1 MNINRFA
8 RNKQQPGVDTG
19 RRNFLKV
26 AATGSAGFTLGISL
40 SAGAQA
46 QAQATTASG
55 AVNALEYNAFV
66 SITPENV
73 VRIYIKH
80 LEMGQGVYTGLAT
93 CVAEEL
99 DADWQQI
106 VCEHAPVDTAK
117 YANLL
122 MGQQGTG
129 GSTAMANSFMQLRR
143 AGAAAKAMLVSAAA
157 QRWQVPI
164 DEIRVNEGVVS
175 HGSHRATF
183 GELAVEASRQTPPA
197 TDALVLKTPAQF
209 RLIGSEN
216 TLRKDTGKQ
225 DGTAIYTQDV
235 QVPGML
241 TAVVAHAPRFGA
253 RVRSFDA
260 SAALAR
266 RGVRQVFEIDTG
278 IAVVADDYWSATKG
292 RELLQ
297 IEWDESSAETRSSDT
312 LLQQYRNLVE
322 TEGAIAEQHGN
333 AVDTL
338 ASANDKVELV
348 FEFPYL
354 AHAQMEPVN
363 CVARISGNSAEL
375 WYGCQSATG
384 DQAAIAQL
392 LGTRPQDVKIH
403 TVFAGGG
410 FGRRANPKA
419 DYVLEAVNIARQLP
433 DTPVKLVWSRED
445 DMQGG
450 FYRPAYAHK
459 LSAAL
464 DDQGKPLAFQA
475 RIAGQ
480 SIMAGT
486 SMAAMMVNNGIDNT
500 SVEGL
505 TEFSY
510 EVPERQVELHTT
522 DVGVPVQWWRS
533 VGHTHTAFSKEVFI
547 NALARKAGMDPVAY
561 RLSLLTHNPRE
572 TAVLKLAAE
581 KAGWGSRELP
591 AGWGRGVAVHT
602 SFGSTVAE
610 IAEVSVQGNNFK
622 VERVVAAIDCGI
634 AVNPSI
640 IRAQVEGAIA
650 YGLSAALQDEL
661 TLSEGVVDQSNFHNY
676 QVLRMNAMPVVETH
690 ILASTNAP
698 SGVGEPG
705 TPPIAAA
712 VANALADATGNT
724 LTRLPLRLS

>member
-1 MNINRFA
+1 MNMNRFSTSTP
-8 RNKQQPGVDTG
+8 NNDVGTG
-19 RRNFLKV
+19 RRTFLKV
-26 AATGSAGFTLGISL
+26 AAGGSAGLMLGISL

-46 QAQATTASG
+46 QATAASV
-55 AVNALEYNAFV
+55 ADTALEYNAFV
-66 SITPENV
+66 SITPDNL

-99 DADWQQI
+99 DADWSQI

-143 AGAAAKAMLVSAAA
+143 AGAAAKAMLMTAAA
-157 QRWQVPI
+157 QRWQVPAE
-164 DEIRVNEGVVS
+164 EISVSNGVVS
-175 HGSHRATF
+175 HGSHSATF
-183 GELAVEASRQTPPA
+183 GELATDAARQTPPA
-197 TDALVLKTPAQF
+197 NDALVLKTPDQF
-209 RLIGSEN
+209 RLIGIET
-216 TLRKDTGKQ
+216 TLRKDVGKH

-235 QVPGML
+235 QLPGML

-253 RVRSFDA
+253 RVKSFDA
-260 SAALAR
+260 AAALAR
-266 RGVRQVFEIDTG
+266 KGVRQVFAIDTG

-297 IEWDESSAETRSSDT
+297 IEWDETSAETRSSAT
-312 LLQQYRNLVE
+312 LLEQYRSLVT

-333 AVDTL
+333 AVATL
-338 ASANDKVELV
+338 ANASDSMELV

-363 CVARISGNSAEL
+363 CVAQVSGNSAEL

-384 DQAAIAQL
+384 DQAAIAHL
-392 LGTRPQDVKIH
+392 LGARTQDVKIN

-410 FGRRANPKA
+410 FGRRANPQA
-419 DYVLEAVNIARQLP
+419 DYVLEAVRIARQVP
-433 DTPVKLVWSRED
+433 GTAVKLVWSRED

-464 DDQGKPLAFQA
+464 NDQGKPTAFQA

-510 EVPERQVELHTT
+510 DVPERQVELHTT
-522 DVGVPVQWWRS
+522 DVGIPVQWWRS
-533 VGHTHTAFSKEVFI
+533 VGNTHTAFSKEVFI
-547 NALARKAGMDPVAY
+547 DALARKAGIDPVAY
-561 RLSLLTHNPRE
+561 RLSLLTNNPRE
-572 TAVLKLAAE
+572 TAVLKLVAE
-581 KAGWGSRELP
+581 KAGWDTRELP

-610 IAEVSVQGNNFK
+610 IAEVSVQGNTFK

-640 IRAQVEGAIA
+640 VRAQVEGAIA

-661 TLSEGVVDQSNFHNY
+661 TLTDGVVDQSNFHDY

-690 ILASTNAP
+690 ILPSTNAP

-705 TPPIAAA
+705 TPPIAPA
-712 VANALADATGNT
+712 VANALADATGQR
-724 LTRLPLRLS
+724 LTRLPLKLA

>member
-1 MNINRFA
+1 MNINRFTA
-8 RNKQQPGVDTG
+8 NKQPADVDTG
-19 RRNFLKV
+19 RRSFLKV
-26 AATGSAGFTLGISL
+26 TAAATTGLTLGISL
-40 SAGAQA
+40 STGAQA
-46 QAQATTASG
+46 QATAASV
-55 AVNALEYNAFV
+55 ADTALEYNAFV

-106 VCEHAPVDTAK
+106 VCEHAPVDTAR

-143 AGAAAKAMLVSAAA
+143 AGAAARAMLVNAAA
-157 QRWQVPI
+157 QRWQVPATDI
-164 DEIRVNEGVVS
+164 SVNNGVVS
-175 HGSHRATF
+175 HGSRRATF
-183 GELAVEASRQTPPA
+183 GELAVDAARQTPPA
-197 TDALVLKTPAQF
+197 TDTLVLKTPDQF
-209 RLIGSEN
+209 RLIGSES

-235 QVPGML
+235 QLPGML

-253 RVRSFDA
+253 RVRSFDG

-266 RGVRQVFEIDTG
+266 KGVRQVFEIDTG

-297 IEWDESSAETRSSDT
+297 IDWDETGAETRSSDT
-312 LLQQYRNLVE
+312 LLQQYRKLVE
-322 TEGAIAEQHGN
+322 TEGTIAEQHGN

-338 ASANDKVELV
+338 ASATDKVELI

-363 CVARISGNSAEL
+363 CVARVSGNGAEL

-384 DQAAIAQL
+384 DQAAVAQL
-392 LGTRPQDVKIH
+392 LGARPQDVKIN

-419 DYVLEAVNIARQLP
+419 DYVLEAVNIARQVP

-459 LSAAL
+459 LSAAI
-464 DDQGKPLAFQA
+464 DDQGKPSAFQA

-510 EVPERQVELHTT
+510 NVPERQVELHTT
-522 DVGVPVQWWRS
+522 DVGIPVQWWRS
-533 VGHTHTAFSKEVFI
+533 VGNTHTAFSKEVFI
-547 NALARKAGMDPVAY
+547 DALARKAGMDPVAY

-581 KAGWGSRELP
+581 KAGWGTRELP

-634 AVNPSI
+634 AVNPSV

-661 TLSEGVVDQSNFHNY
+661 TLTDGVVDQSNFHNY

-690 ILASTNAP
+690 ILQSTNAP

-712 VANALADATGNT
+712 VANALAHATGKT

>member
-1 MNINRFA
+1 MNMNRFSTSTP
-8 RNKQQPGVDTG
+8 NNDVGTG
-19 RRNFLKV
+19 RRTFLKV
-26 AATGSAGFTLGISL
+26 AAGGSAGLMLGISL

-46 QAQATTASG
+46 QATAASV
-55 AVNALEYNAFV
+55 ADTALEYNAFV
-66 SITPENV
+66 SITPDNL

-99 DADWQQI
+99 DADWSQI

-143 AGAAAKAMLVSAAA
+143 AGAAAKAMLMTAAA
-157 QRWQVPI
+157 QRWQVPAE
-164 DEIRVNEGVVS
+164 EISVSNGVVS
-175 HGSHRATF
+175 HGSHSATF
-183 GELAVEASRQTPPA
+183 GELAADAARQTPPA
-197 TDALVLKTPAQF
+197 NDALVLKTPDQF
-209 RLIGSEN
+209 RLIGIET
-216 TLRKDTGKQ
+216 TLRKDVGKH

-235 QVPGML
+235 QLPGML

-253 RVRSFDA
+253 RVKSFDA
-260 SAALAR
+260 AAALAR
-266 RGVRQVFEIDTG
+266 KGVRQVFAIDTG

-297 IEWDESSAETRSSDT
+297 IEWDETSAETRSSAT
-312 LLQQYRNLVE
+312 LLEQYRSLVT

-333 AVDTL
+333 AVATL
-338 ASANDKVELV
+338 ANASDSMELV

-363 CVARISGNSAEL
+363 CVAQVSGNSAEL

-384 DQAAIAQL
+384 DQAAVAHL
-392 LGTRPQDVKIH
+392 LGARTQDVKIN

-410 FGRRANPKA
+410 FGRRANPQA
-419 DYVLEAVNIARQLP
+419 DYVLEAVRIARQVP
-433 DTPVKLVWSRED
+433 GTAVKLVWSRED

-464 DDQGKPLAFQA
+464 NDQGKPTAFQA

-510 EVPERQVELHTT
+510 DVPERQVELHTT
-522 DVGVPVQWWRS
+522 DVGIPVQWWRS
-533 VGHTHTAFSKEVFI
+533 VGNTHTAFSKEVFI
-547 NALARKAGMDPVAY
+547 DALARKAGIDPVAY
-561 RLSLLTHNPRE
+561 RLSLLTNNPRE
-572 TAVLKLAAE
+572 TAVLKLVAE
-581 KAGWGSRELP
+581 KAGWDTRELP

-610 IAEVSVQGNNFK
+610 IAEVSVQGNTFK

-640 IRAQVEGAIA
+640 VRAQVEGAIA

-661 TLSEGVVDQSNFHNY
+661 TLTDGVVDQSNFHDY

-690 ILASTNAP
+690 ILPSTNAP

-705 TPPIAAA
+705 TPPIAPA
-712 VANALADATGNT
+712 VANALADATGQR
-724 LTRLPLRLS
+724 LTRLPLKLA

>member
-1 MNINRFA
+1 MNMNRFSTSTP
-8 RNKQQPGVDTG
+8 NNDVDTA
-19 RRNFLKV
+19 RRTFLKV
-26 AATGSAGFTLGISL
+26 AAGGSAGLMLGISL

-46 QAQATTASG
+46 QATAASV
-55 AVNALEYNAFV
+55 ADMALEYNAFV
-66 SITPENV
+66 SITPDNL

-99 DADWQQI
+99 DADWAQI

-143 AGAAAKAMLVSAAA
+143 AGAAAKAMLVTAAA
-157 QRWQVPI
+157 QRWQVPAE
-164 DEIRVNEGVVS
+164 EISVSNGVVS
-175 HGSHRATF
+175 HGSHSATF
-183 GELAVEASRQTPPA
+183 GELAADAARQTPPA
-197 TDALVLKTPAQF
+197 NDALVLKTPDQF
-209 RLIGSEN
+209 RLIGSET
-216 TLRKDTGKQ
+216 TLRKDVGKH

-235 QVPGML
+235 QLPGML

-266 RGVRQVFEIDTG
+266 RGVRQVFAIDTG
-278 IAVVADDYWSATKG
+278 VAVVADDYWSATKG

-297 IEWDESSAETRSSDT
+297 IEWDETSAETRSSAT
-312 LLQQYRNLVE
+312 LLEQYRNLLT

-333 AVDTL
+333 AVTTL
-338 ASANDKVELV
+338 ANASDRMELV

-363 CVARISGNSAEL
+363 CVAQVSGNSAEL

-384 DQAAIAQL
+384 DQAAVAQL
-392 LGTRPQDVKIH
+392 LGARPQDVKIN

-410 FGRRANPKA
+410 FGRRANPQA
-419 DYVLEAVNIARQLP
+419 DYVLEAVRIAQQVP
-433 DTPVKLVWSRED
+433 DTAVKLVWSRED

-464 DDQGKPLAFQA
+464 DDQGKPTAFQA

-510 EVPERQVELHTT
+510 DVPERQVELHTT
-522 DVGVPVQWWRS
+522 DVGIPVQWWRS
-533 VGHTHTAFSKEVFI
+533 VGNSHTAFSKEVFI
-547 NALARKAGMDPVAY
+547 DALARKAGMDPVEY
-561 RLSLLTHNPRE
+561 RLSLLTNNLRE

-581 KAGWGSRELP
+581 KAGWGTRELP

-610 IAEVSVQGNNFK
+610 IAEVSVQGNTFN

-634 AVNPSI
+634 AVNPSVV
-640 IRAQVEGAIA
+640 RAQVEGAIA

-661 TLSEGVVDQSNFHNY
+661 TLTDGMVDQSNFHNY

-690 ILASTNAP
+690 ILPSTNAP
-698 SGVGEPG
+698 TGVGEPG
-705 TPPIAAA
+705 TPPIAPA
-712 VANALADATGNT
+712 VANALADATGQR
-724 LTRLPLRLS
+724 LTRLPLKLA

>member
-1 MNINRFA
+1 MNPNRFSTNTA
-8 RNKQQPGVDTG
+8 ATDVDAG
-19 RRNFLKV
+19 RRTFLKV
-26 AATGSAGFTLGISL
+26 ATASSAGMMLGVSL
-40 SAGAQA
+40 DVQSQA
-46 QAQATTASG
+46 NNVADT
-55 AVNALEYNAFV
+55 ALEYNAFV
-66 SITPENV
+66 SITPDNV

-99 DADWQQI
+99 DADWSQI
-106 VCEHAPVDTAK
+106 VCEHAPVDLAR

-143 AGAAAKAMLVSAAA
+143 AGAATRAMLVAAA
-157 QRWQVPI
+157 AERWQVPAN
-164 DEIRVNEGVVS
+164 EINVSEGILS
-175 HGSHRATF
+175 HGNHQASF
-183 GELAVEASRQTPPA
+183 GELAVDAARQSAPA
-197 TDALVLKTPAQF
+197 ADTLVLKTPDQF
-209 RLIGSEN
+209 RLIGSET
-216 TLRKDTGKQ
+216 TLRKDVGKHN
-225 DGTAIYTQDV
+225 GTAIYTQDV
-235 QVPGML
+235 QLPGML

-253 RVRSFDA
+253 KVSTFDA
-260 SAALAR
+260 STALAR
-266 RGVRQVFEIDTG
+266 KGVHHVFEINSG
-278 IAVVADDYWSATKG
+278 IAVVADDYWTATKA

-297 IEWDESSAETRSSDT
+297 IEWDEGSAETRSSTT
-312 LLQQYRNLVE
+312 LLQQYRELVE
-322 TEGAIAEQHGN
+322 TRGAVAEQHGD
-333 AVDTL
+333 AAGTL
-338 ASANDKVELV
+338 AAASDKMELV

-363 CVARISGNSAEL
+363 CVAQVNEGSAEL

-384 DQAAIAQL
+384 DQRMISLL
-392 LGTRPQDVKIH
+392 LGTRPENVKIN

-410 FGRRANPKA
+410 FGRRANPQA
-419 DYVLEAVNIARQLP
+419 DYVLEAVNIARQIP
-433 DTPVKLVWSRED
+433 ATPVKLVWSRED

-464 DDQGKPLAFQA
+464 DAQGNPSAFQA

-486 SMAAMMVNNGIDNT
+486 SMAAMMVTNGIDNT

-505 TEFSY
+505 TELSY
-510 EVPERQVELHTT
+510 DVPERQVELHTT
-522 DVGVPVQWWRS
+522 DVGIPVQWWRS
-533 VGHTHTAFSKEVFI
+533 VGNTHTAFSKEVFI
-547 NALARKAGMDPVAY
+547 DSLARKAGVDPIEY
-561 RLSLLTHNPRE
+561 RLSLLGNNPRE
-572 TAVLKLAAE
+572 AAVLKLAAE
-581 KAGWGSRELP
+581 KAGWGTRQLP
-591 AGWGRGVAVHT
+591 EGWGRGVAVHT

-610 IAEVSVQGNNFK
+610 IAEVSVQGNSFK

-661 TLSEGVVDQSNFHNY
+661 TLTDGMVDQSNFHNY
-676 QVLRMNAMPVVETH
+676 PVLRMNAMPVVETY
-690 ILASTNAP
+690 ILPSNNAP

-705 TPPIAAA
+705 TPPIAPA
-712 VANALADATGNT
+712 VANALADATGQT
-724 LTRLPLRLS
+724 LTRLPLRLA

>member
-1 MNINRFA
+1 MNINRFSA
-8 RNKQQPGVDTG
+8 NTPDTNVDAG
-19 RRNFLKV
+19 RRSFLKV
-26 AATGSAGFTLGISL
+26 AAAGSAGLTLGISL
-40 SAGAQA
+40 SANSKTLSQFRALAG
-46 QAQATTASG
+46 T
-55 AVNALEYNAFV
+55 ALEYNAFV
-66 SITPENV
+66 SITPDND

-80 LEMGQGVYTGLAT
+80 LEMGQGVFTGLAT

-99 DADWQQI
+99 DADWAQI

-143 AGAAAKAMLVSAAA
+143 AGAAARAMLVAAAA
-157 QRWQVPI
+157 QRWQVPA
-164 DEIRVNEGVVS
+164 DEISVSNGIVS
-175 HGSHRATF
+175 HASHSATF
-183 GELAVEASRQTPPA
+183 GELAVDAARQTPPVND
-197 TDALVLKTPAQF
+197 TLTLKTPDQF
-209 RLIGSEN
+209 RLIGSES
-216 TLRKDTGKQ
+216 TLRKDVGKHN
-225 DGTAIYTQDV
+225 GTAIYTQDV
-235 QVPGML
+235 QLPGML

-253 RVRSFDA
+253 RIISFDA

-266 RGVRQVFEIDTG
+266 KGVRQVFEIDTG
-278 IAVVADDYWSATKG
+278 IAVVADDYWSASKG
-292 RELLQ
+292 RDLLQ
-297 IEWDESSAETRSSDT
+297 IEWDESSAETRSSET
-312 LLQQYRNLVE
+312 LLQQYRDLVE

-333 AVDTL
+333 AVITL
-338 ASANDKVELV
+338 ADASDKMELV

-363 CVARISGNSAEL
+363 CVARVNGNGAEL

-384 DQAAIAQL
+384 DQAAVAQL
-392 LGTRPQDVKIH
+392 LGTRPQNVKIH

-419 DYVLEAVNIARQLP
+419 DYVLEAVRIARQVP
-433 DTPVKLVWSRED
+433 DTAVKLVWSRED

-450 FYRPAYAHK
+450 FYRPAYVHK

-464 DDQGKPLAFQA
+464 DDQGKPAAFQA

-486 SMAAMMVNNGIDNT
+486 SMAAAMVTNGIDNT

-510 EVPERQVELHTT
+510 DVPERQVELHTT
-522 DVGVPVQWWRS
+522 EVGIPVQWWRS
-533 VGHTHTAFSKEVFI
+533 VGNTHTAFSKEVFI
-547 NALARKAGMDPVAY
+547 DTLARKSGIDPIQY
-561 RLSLLTHNPRE
+561 RLSLLSNNPRE

-581 KAGWGSRELP
+581 KAGWGTRELP

-610 IAEVSVQGNNFK
+610 IAEVSVQGNTFK

-634 AVNPSI
+634 AVNPSV

-661 TLSEGVVDQSNFHNY
+661 TLTDGVVDQSNFHNY

-690 ILASTNAP
+690 ILPSTNAP

-705 TPPIAAA
+705 TPPIAPA
-712 VANALADATGNT
+712 VANALADATGQT
-724 LTRLPLRLS
+724 LTRLPLKLA

>member
-1 MNINRFA
+1 MNMNRFSTSTP
-8 RNKQQPGVDTG
+8 NNDVGTG
-19 RRNFLKV
+19 RRTFLKV
-26 AATGSAGFTLGISL
+26 AAGGSAGLMLGISL

-46 QAQATTASG
+46 QATAASV
-55 AVNALEYNAFV
+55 ADTALEYNAFV
-66 SITPENV
+66 SITPDNL

-99 DADWQQI
+99 DADWSQI

-143 AGAAAKAMLVSAAA
+143 AGAAAKAMLMTAAA
-157 QRWQVPI
+157 QRWQVPAE
-164 DEIRVNEGVVS
+164 EISVSNGVVS
-175 HGSHRATF
+175 HGSHSATF
-183 GELAVEASRQTPPA
+183 GELAADAARQTPPA
-197 TDALVLKTPAQF
+197 NDALVLKTPDQF
-209 RLIGSEN
+209 RLIGIET
-216 TLRKDTGKQ
+216 TLRKDVGKH

-235 QVPGML
+235 QLPGML

-253 RVRSFDA
+253 RVKSFDA
-260 SAALAR
+260 AAALAR
-266 RGVRQVFEIDTG
+266 KGVRQVFAIDTG

-297 IEWDESSAETRSSDT
+297 IEWDETSAETRSSAT
-312 LLQQYRNLVE
+312 LLEQYRSLVT

-333 AVDTL
+333 AVATL
-338 ASANDKVELV
+338 ANASDSMELV

-363 CVARISGNSAEL
+363 CVAQVSGNSAEL

-384 DQAAIAQL
+384 DQAAIAHL
-392 LGTRPQDVKIH
+392 LGARTQDVKIN

-410 FGRRANPKA
+410 FGRRANPQA
-419 DYVLEAVNIARQLP
+419 DYVLEAVRIARQVP
-433 DTPVKLVWSRED
+433 GTAVKLVWSRED

-464 DDQGKPLAFQA
+464 NDQGKPTAFQA

-510 EVPERQVELHTT
+510 DVPERQVELHTT
-522 DVGVPVQWWRS
+522 DVGIPVQWWRS
-533 VGHTHTAFSKEVFI
+533 VGNTHTAFSKEVFI
-547 NALARKAGMDPVAY
+547 DALARKAGIDPVAY
-561 RLSLLTHNPRE
+561 RLSLLTNNPRE
-572 TAVLKLAAE
+572 TAVLKLVAE
-581 KAGWGSRELP
+581 KAGWDTRELP

-610 IAEVSVQGNNFK
+610 IAEVSVQGNTFK

-640 IRAQVEGAIA
+640 VRAQVEGAIA

-661 TLSEGVVDQSNFHNY
+661 TLTDGVVDQSNFHDY

-690 ILASTNAP
+690 ILPSTNAP

-705 TPPIAAA
+705 TPPIAPA
-712 VANALADATGNT
+712 VANALADATGQR
-724 LTRLPLRLS
+724 LTRLPLKLA